1 MSISLLDIWNFIINF
16 NLLLFI
22 PILFVFFIFKNT
34 PSNEGIM
41 TALSASIFFIA
52 FFYLIFDVWLNW
64 IELHFQKVGQ
74 NILLSLIKRQIHSI

>member
-1 MSISLLDIWNFIINF
+1 MSITLLDIWNFLINF

-52 FFYLIFDVWLNW
+52 FFYIIFDVWLNW
-64 IELHFQKVGQ
+64 IELPFPESWSEYIIESYKEA
-74 NILLSLIKRQIHSI
+74 NP